1 MKILLTGGS
10 GFIGS
15 ATCEYF
21 KGLNIPLE
29 LFSREDYD
37 SLCNYT
43 PITVSLARSS
53 DNGQKIL
60 SRISGC
66 DIAIHLAAKAHDT
79 KSTSVKNFE
88 KLLAEYR
95 RVNVD
100 GTINL
105 ARMCIQAGVKRFIYI
120 SSIKVNGESTRLNEP
135 FTRESPP
142 NPVDPYGISKYE
154 AEQGLLE
161 IAKESGLEV
170 VIIRPPL
177 VYGAGVKANFM
188 SLVRLIK
195 TNLPIPLGSFSKN
208 FRSFVSLENLI
219 DLIHLTIEHRDAKN
233 DIFLISD
240 GHDLSTADLIR
251 EISLA
256 MNKNCRLF
264 PAPFFLLD
272 LIFAVFGKSYKLKK
286 LQESLQVNF
295 DYTTMVLGWK
305 PMSSVKEGFKRLVKN
320 V

>member
-15 ATCEYF
+15 AICEYF

-43 PITVSLARSS
+43 PITVSSARSS
-53 DNGQKIL
+53 DNSQKIL
-60 SRISGC
+60 SRIYGC
-66 DIAIHLAAKAHDT
+66 DIVIHLAAKAHDT

-95 RVNVD
+95 QVNVD

-105 ARMCIQAGVKRFIYI
+105 ARMCIQAGIKRFIYI

-135 FTRESPP
+135 FRRKSPP

-161 IAKESGLEV
+161 IAKESELEV

-177 VYGAGVKANFM
+177 VYGVGVKANFM

-195 TNLPIPLGSFSKN
+195 TNLPIPLGNFSKN
-208 FRSFVSLENLI
+208 FRSFVSIENLI
-219 DLIHLTIEHRDAKN
+219 DLIHLTMEHRDAKN

-240 GHDLSTADLIR
+240 GYDLSTADLIR

-256 MNKNCRLF
+256 MDKRCILLRVPPIVLRVFFRIIGRHDQLSRLMQN
-264 PAPFFLLD
+264 LQID
-272 LIFAVFGKSYKLKK
+272 ISYTS
-286 LQESLQVNF
+286 E
-295 DYTTMVLGWK
+295 VLGWQPVYTMQK
-305 PMSSVKEGFKRLVKN
+305 SLKMLFKNL
-320 V
+320 